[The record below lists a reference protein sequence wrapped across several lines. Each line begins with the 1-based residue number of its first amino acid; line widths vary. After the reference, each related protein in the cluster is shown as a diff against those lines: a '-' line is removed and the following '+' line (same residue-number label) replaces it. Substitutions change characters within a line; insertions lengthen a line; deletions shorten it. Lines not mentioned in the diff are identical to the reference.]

1 MLFNNSKFQNLDIN
15 YESLTRK
22 IQRTKEVMP
31 KFEVLL
37 FFFLILNKEAKGDI
51 FVKNNKN
58 SNDDIEKPL
67 KSWVARSLTYGPQGS
82 YSLVE
87 KKLPKKQATF
97 KRLNIQK
104 KSLNFRFIEV
114 TTYTSFTCKK
124 VFFVLRLA

>member
-1 MLFNNSKFQNLDIN
+1 MDIN

-31 KFEVLL
+31 KFEVPL

-67 KSWVARSLTYGPQGS
+67 KS
-82 YSLVE
+82 
-87 KKLPKKQATF
+87 
-97 KRLNIQK
+97 
-104 KSLNFRFIEV
+104 
-114 TTYTSFTCKK
+114 
-124 VFFVLRLA
+124 